1 MKGVAVKLMFSLVMA
16 QAARM
21 LDCVDLISIAL
32 NSQSKS

>member
-21 LDCVDLISIAL
+21 LDCFDQTSIAR

>member
-16 QAARM
+16 QTARM
-21 LDCVDLISIAL
+21 LNCSDKISTAR

>member
-1 MKGVAVKLMFSLVMA
+1 MEGVAVKLMFSLVMA

-21 LDCVDLISIAL
+21 LDCFDKTTIEC